1 MEIDKLGRIAAES
14 VINVD
19 LNKEKIKEV
28 INKCLYNDEF
38 KSFIKSVKNP
48 YEGENT
54 SDKIICIIK
63 KILNKGDINFKKKFY
78 DLE

>member
-19 LNKEKIKEV
+19 LNKEKIKET

-63 KILNKGDINFKKKFY
+63 KILNKGDINLKKKFY